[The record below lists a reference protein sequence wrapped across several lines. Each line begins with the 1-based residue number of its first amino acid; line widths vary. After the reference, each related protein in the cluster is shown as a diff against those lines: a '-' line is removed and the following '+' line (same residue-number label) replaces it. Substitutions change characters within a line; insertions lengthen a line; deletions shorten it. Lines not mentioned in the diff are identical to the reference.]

1 MGVSQPNIARAESG
15 SLGVGV
21 DFIDRWARA
30 TGEVITLSF
39 GRETDISFEERGAR
53 VRAALGQNRFD
64 PWKRRL
70 TDVERKS
77 LISERIP
84 RSSTRG

>member
-39 GRETDISFEERGAR
+39 GSDPDISFEERGAR
-53 VRAALGQNRFD
+53 VRAALGKNRFD

-70 TDVERKS
+70 TAVERKA
-77 LISERIP
+77 LTSEGIP
-84 RSSTRG
+84 R